1 MPENSIGSEKVQS
14 IINHFATKLSTDLLK
29 SVNDV
34 VGNSP
39 NISSLQFNSRVIQTQ
54 EGVKVQVISNF
65 DYWYYIENGR
75 KKGKMPPS
83 DKFGRD
89 WQTKVGLNAN
99 KVMLEINAKTKKNTL
114 KSKPKKLNYNKS
126 VKTLAFLIARS
137 IGKKGVKPKPFIDR
151 VINDGRMAQFGK
163 DMAAALGKEII
174 SDIIK

>member
-1 MPENSIGSEKVQS
+1 MPENSIGSQKVQS
-14 IINHFATKLSTDLLK
+14 VINHFSTKLSVDLLK

-39 NISSLQFNSRVIQTQ
+39 NISSLQFKPKITQ
-54 EGVKVQVISNF
+54 IPGGYKIQVISNF

-99 KVMLEINAKTKKNTL
+99 KVMLEINAKSKGNTL
-114 KSKPKKLNYNKS
+114 KSKPKKLNYNKN

-151 VINDGRMAQFGK
+151 VVNDGRMSQFSK
-163 DMAAALGKEII
+163 DMAQALGQEII